1 MVELFKSSVV
11 NLEKLNSIFIELTAK
26 NCNQRCQHCY
36 INFPASKNVKDFISI
51 DKIKSTL
58 KEIQNDDIE
67 YIFLTGAEPMT
78 HPEFNSILRLC
89 LKKSN
94 VVICTNGSFINE
106 KKSRFLK
113 KVEDEFENEIVFLF
127 TFVHYDE
134 LKNDSIRYRGSFR
147 QVLNAVKCLSK
158 YGFNPIF
165 NILNYYN
172 ESKDILITNFIEI
185 LSKVGFLAET
195 FNFQMREFYDENNDE
210 FEEPIVGN
218 YDCATSRTLT
228 SLGVYAC
235 PFLANDHRGWTGN
248 NFVSYSKQVY
258 LETDFCAI
266 CAKNKNKMFGFT
278 FDM

>member
-26 NCNQRCQHCY
+26 NCNQRCQNCY
-36 INFPASKNVKDFISI
+36 INFPVSKNIKDFISL
-51 DKIKSTL
+51 DKIKSML
-58 KEIQNDDIE
+58 KTIQNDNVE

-89 LKKSN
+89 LKKTN
-94 VVICTNGSFINE
+94 VVICTNASFINE

-113 KVEDEFENEIVFLF
+113 KVEDEFEHEIIFLF

-147 QVLNAVKCLSK
+147 QVLSAVKCLSK

-165 NILNYYN
+165 NILNYYQ
-172 ESKDILITNFIEI
+172 ESSDVLIKNFIEL
-185 LSKVGFLAET
+185 LSKIGFSAER
-195 FNFQMREFYDENNDE
+195 FNFQIREFYNADAID
-210 FEEPIVGN
+210 FEEINIGN

-228 SLGVYAC
+228 SLGIYAC

-248 NFVSYSKQVY
+248 DFTSYSKQVY
-258 LETDFCAI
+258 LETDFCAT
-266 CAKNKNKMFGFT
+266 CAKNKNKMFGFS
-278 FDM
+278 FDT